1 MKYNPDI
8 GIFGMNVSVTF
19 EKPGY
24 RIAKRRIQQKKVP
37 AKHRI
42 SKEETMMKYMEDNFN
57 VNYVTE

>member
-8 GIFGMNVSVTF
+8 GIFGMNVSVSF

-42 SKEETMMKYMEDNFN
+42 SKEETMKYMEDNFN